1 MYAKQHGNED
11 KNVCIVDT
19 HFCFFKYTRT
29 QVSWGRLKKKASGNY
44 NELLT
49 VTSTLTTDDFYFP
62 FSLMIVSNFPLI
74 TIYYYYNLKKAIN
87 VIIVV

>member
-1 MYAKQHGNED
+1 M
-11 KNVCIVDT
+11 
-19 HFCFFKYTRT
+19 
-29 QVSWGRLKKKASGNY
+29 
-44 NELLT
+44 

-62 FSLMIVSNFPLI
+62 FFLMIVSNFPLI